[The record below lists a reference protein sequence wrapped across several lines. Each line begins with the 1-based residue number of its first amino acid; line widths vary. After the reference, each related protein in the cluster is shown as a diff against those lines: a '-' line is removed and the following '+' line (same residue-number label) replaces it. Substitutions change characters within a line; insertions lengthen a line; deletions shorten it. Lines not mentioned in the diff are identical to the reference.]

1 MSSSVEILSLY
12 RQIIKHAKVF
22 PSKNRLRILK
32 EIRAEFKE
40 NKVLTDQIKINKEL
54 DKATKGLSQLTM
66 YTSLNRN
73 ESHWIVELDK
83 NPMPR
88 PMPTIK

>member
-1 MSSSVEILSLY
+1 MPNSTEVLSLY

-32 EIRAEFKE
+32 EIRAEFKD
-40 NKVLTDQIKINKEL
+40 NKSLTDQSKILIEW

-66 YTSLNRN
+66 YTSLNR
-73 ESHWIVELDK
+73 SASSWVVELDK

-88 PMPTIK
+88 PASK